1 MFISALSNSK
11 ETVNGIP
18 ALFLRQIF
26 KLQRDPQKP
35 VLSPRFQLKYCQIFL
50 VSSNKTSEKNDFV
63 AGYIKCS
70 LNSPCSPPN
79 PYSEILRKKACQV
92 TKPAF
97 LHSSPYP
104 LLQAARKVQKE
115 IQETIRA
122 VMSAVPE

>member
-79 PYSEILRKKACQV
+79 PYSEILRKKSMPSYKASFSS
-92 TKPAF
+92 F
-97 LHSSPYP
+97 LTLPITPSSSESTEGDTRDN
-104 LLQAARKVQKE
+104 QSSDVSS
-115 IQETIRA
+115 T
-122 VMSAVPE
+122 